1 MAFFISSEYQIRTL
15 VFSANSLLRPRQAM
29 SAINIPLSVMLSPV
43 LACRLVC
50 HPWFLNYWQI
60 DLIVCALS
68 KILDLR
74 ERGSETV
81 AYSDGPPFNS
91 HGSRGLP
98 FGIQFSQQRSAAGSG
113 VSGVTCRKP
122 RSHGGKSATINSGV
136 VLTTIGSDLDA
147 VGHDNSVELNGLH
160 HKASGDLGD
169 DEIEDFKAAEVNCIS
184 GIRVDVEKTSN
195 AI

>member
-1 MAFFISSEYQIRTL
+1 
-15 VFSANSLLRPRQAM
+15 M

-50 HPWFLNYWQI
+50 HPWFLNSWESI
-60 DLIVCALS
+60 SSFTPFA

-81 AYSDGPPFNS
+81 AHSDGPPFNS

-98 FGIQFSQQRSAAGSG
+98 FGIQFSQHRSAAGSG
-113 VSGVTCRKP
+113 VSGATSRKP
-122 RSHGGKSATINSGV
+122 RPHGGKSTTINSGV
-136 VLTTIGSDLDA
+136 VLSTIGSDLDA
-147 VGHDNSVELNGLH
+147 VGRENSVELNGLH
-160 HKASGDLGD
+160 HKASGDMGD
-169 DEIEDFKAAEVNCIS
+169 EEMEDFKAADVNCIS

>member
-1 MAFFISSEYQIRTL
+1 
-15 VFSANSLLRPRQAM
+15 M

-50 HPWFLNYWQI
+50 HPWFLI
-60 DLIVCALS
+60 LDKSTLS
-68 KILDLR
+68 FTPFAKILDLR

-113 VSGVTCRKP
+113 ASGATSRKP
-122 RSHGGKSATINSGV
+122 RPHGGKGATINSGV
-136 VLTTIGSDLDA
+136 VLSSMGSDIDA
-147 VGHDNSVELNGLH
+147 VAHDNSVELNGLH
-160 HKASGDLGD
+160 RKASGDMGD
-169 DEIEDFKAAEVNCIS
+169 DEIEEFKAAEVNCIS
-184 GIRVDVEKTSN
+184 GIRVDVEKTSTT
-195 AI
+195 I

>member
-1 MAFFISSEYQIRTL
+1 
-15 VFSANSLLRPRQAM
+15 M

-50 HPWFLNYWQI
+50 HLWFLNYWQST
-60 DLIVCALS
+60 LS
-68 KILDLR
+68 FIPFAKILDLR

-113 VSGVTCRKP
+113 ISGPTCRKP
-122 RSHGGKSATINSGV
+122 RSHGGKSTTINSGV

-160 HKASGDLGD
+160 RKASGDLGD
-169 DEIEDFKAAEVNCIS
+169 DEIEDFKAADVNCIS